1 MNFNKLCLT
10 FVLIILLSTHLMAD
24 NWRFSA
30 NGGYCKPV
38 GELTEWFNSGMEVQ
52 VGFGKERDDNWVV
65 EGLVVYSMFSD
76 ENLSGYADG
85 NLELKLET
93 IAIWAN
99 GKYTM
104 GNFGP
109 AAFYL
114 NIAGGPVYWKAI
126 RGEIDA
132 NEELTIPYIP
142 ERQLEEW
149 NMGFRSGLGTE
160 MKFGQIGLDAMIN
173 YRLIIGSLWPT
184 MQEHIELEGVN
195 GFQSVNINIGL
206 FYNF

>member
-1 MNFNKLCLT
+1 MNFNKLFLT
-10 FVLIILLSTHLMAD
+10 FALIILLSASLFAD
-24 NWRFSA
+24 NWRLSTNA
-30 NGGYCKPV
+30 GYCIPV
-38 GELTEWFNSGMEVQ
+38 GELTEWFKSGMEVQ
-52 VGFGKERDDNWVV
+52 VGFGKNRDDDWVV
-65 EGLVVYSMFSD
+65 EGLIIYSMFGD

-85 NLELKLET
+85 NLDLELKAL
-93 IAIWAN
+93 ALWAN

-114 NIAGGPVYWKAI
+114 DIAGGPVYWKAI

-149 NMGFRSGLGTE
+149 NMGFRTGLGTE
-160 MKFGQIGLDAMIN
+160 MTFGRFSVDALVN

-195 GFQSVNINIGL
+195 GLQSVNINIGL